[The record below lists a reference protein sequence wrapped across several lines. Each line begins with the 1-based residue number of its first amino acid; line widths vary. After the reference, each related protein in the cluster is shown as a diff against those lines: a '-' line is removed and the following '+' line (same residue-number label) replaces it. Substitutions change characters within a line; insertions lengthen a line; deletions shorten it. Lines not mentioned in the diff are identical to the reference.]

1 MIGLDV
7 AVRAA
12 IDAHL
17 PRMKVKNRTVS
28 QPPTS
33 SQRNAKGQ
41 PDIPAPQLVQ
51 SPRDF
56 VSMMTHLRRQ
66 PLLAL
71 DTESDSLYRYTP
83 RVCLIQISAPADGAD
98 PREDADNRAVV
109 DYLVDPLKLHN
120 LEPLGELLGD
130 PAVEVI
136 LHAAEN
142 DILLLQRDFGFRIA
156 RVFDTQLAARILG
169 RNGVGLAAILEEE
182 FGVISDK
189 SMQRTD
195 WGRRPLT
202 PQQMTYAQIDTHYL
216 LPLRLRQI
224 ARLQEADRWRE
235 AQEAFEFLATL
246 RYEESPAE
254 RTVWSMKNNREVDR
268 EQTGLLEELWLWREQ
283 TAQRLDRPPFKVMN
297 DSVLIELTNQAP
309 NTLGDLQRIS
319 GLSNHQVDRF
329 GRDLLQAVARGK
341 RRPLPE
347 LPPPNPRPE
356 FLLSKADQRLFQM
369 LRQWRSQTAEERGV
383 DPDII
388 FSNDILLQIVERKP
402 RTLAELQEIPA
413 IGPWKAETYG
423 PTILRLLA

>member
-1 MIGLDV
+1 
-7 AVRAA
+7 
-12 IDAHL
+12 
-17 PRMKVKNRTVS
+17 
-28 QPPTS
+28 
-33 SQRNAKGQ
+33 
-41 PDIPAPQLVQ
+41 
-51 SPRDF
+51 
-56 VSMMTHLRRQ
+56 MMGHLRHQ

-83 RVCLIQISAPADGAD
+83 RVCLIQISAYAEIPDGRQPEEAL
-98 PREDADNRAVV
+98 PVV
-109 DYLVDPLKLHN
+109 DYLVDPLKLQN
-120 LEPLGELLGD
+120 LEPLGDLLGD
-130 PAVEVI
+130 PGVEVI

-142 DILLLQRDFGFRIA
+142 DVLLLQRDFNIQI
-156 RVFDTQLAARILG
+156 VKIFDTQLAARILG

-224 ARLQEADRWRE
+224 QRLQATGHWRE
-235 AQEAFEFLATL
+235 AQDAFEFLAML
-246 RYEESPAE
+246 RYEDSSTG
-254 RTVWSMKNNREVDR
+254 RTVWSMKNNREVER
-268 EQTGLLEELWLWREQ
+268 QQTGLLEELWLWREQ

-309 NTLGDLQRIS
+309 GTLGELQRIS
-319 GLSNHQVDRF
+319 GLSSHQVDRF
-329 GRDLLQAVARGK
+329 GRDLLQAVERGK

-356 FLLSKADQRLFQM
+356 FLLSKADQRIFQS
-369 LRQWRSQTAEERGV
+369 LRQWRSQTAEERSV

-388 FSNDILLQIVERKP
+388 FSNDILLQIVEKKP

-413 IGPWKAETYG
+413 IGAWKAETYG
-423 PTILRLLA
+423 PAILRLLE